1 MTHNGYISLMQNSM
15 DENLE
20 LPAFT
25 DYQGETFTYG
35 EVKQHIANLHQ
46 LYRNLGIKPRE
57 HIAIVGRN
65 MSSWAIAYLSVV
77 SYGCTVVP
85 ILPDFSTNDIQH
97 IVNHSGSVF
106 LFATELQ
113 YDKIDQ
119 HKMPLLKGILS
130 LPGFN
135 VLYNPKSLNLA
146 MPSANIDEWQ
156 PARVEP
162 IELMVLSY
170 TSGTSGFSKG
180 VMLPHQSIW
189 SNVQYARDSLDL
201 KRGDRIVSFLPMAH
215 AYGCL
220 FEFLWPF
227 TVGCHITFIT
237 KTPSPRIIT
246 EAFQAVKPHLILS
259 VPLILEKIFKKNI
272 QPQIEE
278 GTISTMLK
286 IPLINKLVHSKIRKK
301 LFEVF
306 GGEFREMVIGGAA
319 LNHDVEAFLRTIG
332 FPLTVGYGM
341 TECGPLISYA
351 PWTEARQGGAGR
363 IVHRMEV
370 KIDSADP
377 YNEVGEILVKGM
389 NCMSGY
395 YKNDEAT
402 REMFDADGWLHTGD
416 MGVIDSENFIYIKGR
431 CKSMILGASGQNI
444 YPEEIEAVLNSMDW
458 VQESLVRDMGE
469 GRLEALIYPDFE
481 LADAKGVSE
490 SELEKRLQ
498 AMRNEVNKILPPY
511 QNITKVTLFAEEF
524 EKTPKRSIK
533 RFVYNLQ

>member
-1 MTHNGYISLMQNSM
+1 MTHNGYISLMQNSI
-15 DENLE
+15 DENLD
-20 LPAFT
+20 LPAFS
-25 DYQGETFTYG
+25 DFQGETFTYG

-46 LYRNLGIKPRE
+46 LYGNLGIKPRE

-130 LPGFN
+130 LPGFK
-135 VLYNPKSLNLA
+135 VLYNPKSLNLT
-146 MPSANIDEWQ
+146 MPSADVNQWQ
-156 PARVEP
+156 PASVES
-162 IELMVLSY
+162 IDLMVLSY

-286 IPLINKLVHSKIRKK
+286 IPLVNKLVHSKIRKK

-306 GGEFREMVIGGAA
+306 GGEMREMVIGGAA
-319 LNHDVEAFLRTIG
+319 LNHDVEAFLHMIG

-351 PWTEARQGGAGR
+351 PWAEARQGGAGR

-377 YNEVGEILVKGM
+377 FNEVGEILVKGM

-395 YKNDEAT
+395 YKNEEAT
-402 REMFDADGWLHTGD
+402 KAMFDDDGWLHTGD
-416 MGVIDSENFIYIKGR
+416 MGVIDKDNFIYIKGR

-444 YPEEIEAVLNSMDW
+444 YPEEIEAVLNSMDL

-481 LADAKGVSE
+481 LADAKGISE

-498 AMRNEVNKILPPY
+498 TMRNEVNQILPAY